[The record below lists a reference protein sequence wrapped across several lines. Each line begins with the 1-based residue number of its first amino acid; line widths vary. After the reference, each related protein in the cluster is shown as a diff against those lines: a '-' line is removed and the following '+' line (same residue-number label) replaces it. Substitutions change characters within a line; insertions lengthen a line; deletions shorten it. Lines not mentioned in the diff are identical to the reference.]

1 MNVKLKCLEY
11 AEQWNDKATW
21 IKWMAHD
28 PRYHQEWPE
37 ISKYVRLLFNHHCAR
52 CGKDCSN
59 PSNSRDLLQVHH
71 IDENPGNNQL
81 ENLIPLCSVCHLQIE
96 KRSPV
101 ACPHTLT
108 FNMSFLRTVV
118 ILRAWQRSGRKRL
131 SVMVKNK
138 KTVFQIWAMRNTNN
152 TSIRKNGRNDKI
164 LQSILPFFTAQN
176 P

>member
-1 MNVKLKCLEY
+1 
-11 AEQWNDKATW
+11 
-21 IKWMAHD
+21 MAHD

-96 KRSPV
+96 KEARLH
-101 ACPHTLT
+101 APHAHIQHELFEDSSYLESMATLRKEA
-108 FNMSFLRTVV
+108 FERYGQKQKNSISNMSDEEYEQYLNQKE
-118 ILRAWQRSGRKRL
+118 WEE
-131 SVMVKNK
+131 
-138 KTVFQIWAMRNTNN
+138 
-152 TSIRKNGRNDKI
+152 
-164 LQSILPFFTAQN
+164 
-176 P
+176 